1 MLTKRSKACLTIS
14 LSVMAGFFIEQ
25 TLVIS
30 GFVLPSYFSALFG
43 YACTILF
50 TVSFICFAI
59 DFLYTVKS
67 KKQIYDD
74 KLAAIHTS
82 NMVAIY
88 DNEGLII
95 SANQNFCDTTGYN
108 NYELVG
114 STHCM
119 VMPREMIRSEEYR
132 SFWEQLNRGIFLR
145 GKYRRRKKCGND
157 YWCYATYSPIRNGSG
172 KVYQIIEISSDV
184 TEEYLA
190 QQELAHKNIY
200 LEHAAKILRHDMHS
214 GINTYIPRGIRS
226 LERRINQDIIDEL
239 HIESPLKLIKE
250 GLLHAQRVYR
260 GVYEFTNLVKKDA
273 EMQRSK
279 YDLKSILEE
288 YISKT
293 AYADQVIIEELIN
306 LEVNEALFCT
316 AIDNLIRNGLK
327 YNDSVSKLLRVK
339 MHDQSHIAVEDN
351 GRGLS
356 QKEFEEFC
364 KPYQRKKGQK
374 EPGSGLGLN
383 ISVAIFNEHGF
394 RMSIDELQQ
403 GTRILIQINEDYL
416 DDCTLIRNL
425 K

>member
-1 MLTKRSKACLTIS
+1 MLTKKSKICLAIS

-25 TLVIS
+25 ILVIF
-30 GFVLPSYFSALFG
+30 GFMIPSYYAAVFG
-43 YACTILF
+43 TTCIIVFAT
-50 TVSFICFAI
+50 SFLCFAV
-59 DFLYTVKS
+59 DFLYTIKS
-67 KKQIYDD
+67 KKQIYED

-88 DNEGLII
+88 DNCGLII
-95 SANQNFCDTTGYN
+95 KANQNFCESSGYEKN
-108 NYELVG
+108 ELVG

-119 VMPREMIRSEEYR
+119 VMPRDMIRSEEYR
-132 SFWEQLNRGIFLR
+132 KFWDQLNKGIFLR
-145 GKYRRRKKCGND
+145 GKYRRRKKNGSD

-172 KVYQIIEISSDV
+172 KVYQVIEISSDV

-214 GINTYIPRGIRS
+214 GINTYIPRGIKG
-226 LERRINQDIIDEL
+226 LERRISQEVIDDL
-239 HIESPLKLIKE
+239 HISSPLKLIKE
-250 GLLHAQRVYR
+250 GLAHAQRVYK

-273 EMQRSK
+273 EMN
-279 YDLKSILEE
+279 KSEHNLTQILQD

-293 AYADQVIIEELIN
+293 AYADQVIIDDLIK

-327 YNDSVSKLLRVK
+327 YNDSESKLVHVS
-339 MHDQSHIAVEDN
+339 MHDQSHIAVTDN

-356 QKEFEEFC
+356 QKEFEQYC
-364 KPYQRKKGQK
+364 KPYQRKKDQK

-394 RMSIDELQQ
+394 RMSIDKIDE
-403 GTRILIQINEDYL
+403 GTRIIIQINEDYL
-416 DDCTLIRNL
+416 EDCTLIRNL